1 MPDLRLGR
9 KPGVVEDR
17 RTFMAEAVLRPED
30 VRVPMTH
37 EVTQSLH
44 EVPMFANDRL
54 GDCTQASKGHAI
66 VTMERASRQHEV
78 ALTDEDV
85 ILAYRRVGGYVPG
98 RPETDNGAYELDS
111 LNDWRQNGIG
121 REKDGTPHKIK
132 AFVRVDHTDH
142 DQLRM
147 AHYVF
152 GGLKVCAGLPL
163 SAADQIDRGQAWDVT
178 EGSRAAFG
186 SWGGHSTFSY
196 GYARWGLWVWT
207 WGRPR
212 DDLGLRR
219 QVRGR
224 GLRRDLRGLLLP
236 LAAHAAGLRHRR
248 AGPDAGGAVTDV
260 RPCRHLWQPMA
271 DAERIWQRCVKCGE
285 EQHVTTHAAALA
297 DSLAYILRDV

>member
-17 RTFMAEAVLRPED
+17 RTFMAGAVLRPQD

-163 SAADQIDRGQAWDVT
+163 SAADQIDRGLAWDVT
-178 EGSRAAFG
+178 
-186 SWGGHSTFSY
+186 
-196 GYARWGLWVWT
+196 
-207 WGRPR
+207 
-212 DDLGLRR
+212 
-219 QVRGR
+219 
-224 GLRRDLRGLLLP
+224 
-236 LAAHAAGLRHRR
+236 
-248 AGPDAGGAVTDV
+248 
-260 RPCRHLWQPMA
+260 
-271 DAERIWQRCVKCGE
+271 
-285 EQHVTTHAAALA
+285 
-297 DSLAYILRDV
+297 